1 MEVFEELDYKLIFVL
16 EKYWAKMKKCSK
28 LSYKYIRL
36 QDEIVSNVLMK
47 MLGDEDARVRLAA
60 AAACVK

>member
-1 MEVFEELDYKLIFVL
+1 MFVL
-16 EKYWAKMKKCSK
+16 EKYWAKMRNCSK